1 MKNIIRKTI
10 CSAMTA
16 VTLSACVV
24 APSALNMNDSKIS
37 IVNSINAEA
46 AFEPFYGTITVTG
59 AGLRDKPNGS
69 TIEKLWAFTPVHVV
83 DYETVGRNEWYKVET
98 PDGEGWVSY
107 RAVDRCSEEEY
118 NIRLEFAEGKRT
130 AFVTNWRGVPVKAS
144 DSAASN
150 TVGTLPFLS
159 VVQLE
164 RLWPSGSD
172 GIVWAQLSDGKG
184 FIQINDGNGGMNVEL
199 LTAEQ
204 GKLMNDIYGI
214 YRKLLRR

>member
-10 CSAMTA
+10 CSAMAA

-24 APSALNMNDSKIS
+24 VPSALNMKDSKIS
-37 IVNSINAEA
+37 IVNSISAEA
-46 AFEPFYGTITVTG
+46 AFEPFYGTITISGTT
-59 AGLRDKPNGS
+59 LRESPNGA
-69 TIEKLWAFTPVHVV
+69 TIDKLWEFTPVHVTE
-83 DYETVGRNEWYKVET
+83 YETVGRNEWYKVET
-98 PDGEGWVSY
+98 PYGDGWVTRRS
-107 RAVDRCSEEEY
+107 VDKCSEEEY
-118 NIRLEFAEGKRT
+118 NIRLEFAEGNRT
-130 AFVTNWRGVPVKAS
+130 AFVTNWRGIPIKAS
-144 DSAASN
+144 DSADSN

-172 GIVWAQLSDGKG
+172 GIVWAQLPDGKG

-214 YRKLLRR
+214 YRKLFRF